1 MSTQGGTMDAGELR
15 HAARL
20 RLDQRY
26 GQVAG
31 QLDARPRL
39 GWVRAVRDAL
49 GMSTRQL
56 AGRMGVSQTSVVKL
70 EQSEMSET
78 VQLATLRRAADAL
91 NCDLV
96 YALVPREGSLEQTV
110 LTQARHRANS
120 LVHAVDRS
128 MELEHQAVDDPVAH
142 ARNRVALQLAAS
154 RRLWDE

>member
-1 MSTQGGTMDAGELR
+1 MDAAQLR

-20 RLDQRY
+20 QLDQRY
-26 GQVAG
+26 GQAG
-31 QLDARPRL
+31 RQLDARPRL

-49 GMSTRQL
+49 GMTTRQL
-56 AGRMGVSQTSVVKL
+56 ASRMGVSQPSVVKL
-70 EQSEMSET
+70 EQSEANGT

-110 LTQARHRANS
+110 LTQARHRATS
-120 LVHAVDRS
+120 LVDAVDRS
-128 MELEHQAVDDPVAH
+128 MELEDQAVDDPTAS
-142 ARNRVALQLAAS
+142 ARNRVAVQLAAS

>member
-1 MSTQGGTMDAGELR
+1 MDAGELR
-15 HAARL
+15 QAARL

-26 GQVAG
+26 GQVG
-31 QLDARPRL
+31 GELDARPRL

-56 AGRMGVSQTSVVKL
+56 AVRMGVSQTSVVKL
-70 EQSEMSET
+70 EQSEVGET

-110 LTQARHRANS
+110 LTQAQHRANS

-128 MELEHQAVDDPVAH
+128 MELENQAVQDPAAY